1 MGSEIGQEKPR
12 PRKPRAD
19 QLRNRERLLDAARE
33 VFGKEGGSLEAVAR
47 EAGVGI
53 GTLYRHFPSREA
65 LFQAVYAREV
75 ETLERRAAEDE
86 LEDWMRGALQLMATK
101 RGMIA
106 ALAPVFEPDST
117 FFGEQSERLRG
128 AIAALHARALA
139 DGAWAEAA
147 RIRLARDAGRL
158 DALVTATGA
167 RLVGG
172 TTLFRL
178 YRHPR
183 AAGLLD
189 HLARAAAAFG
199 CVFHHGIQSPF
210 E

>member
-139 DGAWAEAA
+139 DGRLRGDVTSEDLLRVLIGLNYGPGADPA
-147 RIRLARDAGRL
+147 RSEVLLNVFL
-158 DALVTATGA
+158 DGLRAT
-167 RLVGG
+167 
-172 TTLFRL
+172 
-178 YRHPR
+178 
-183 AAGLLD
+183 
-189 HLARAAAAFG
+189 
-199 CVFHHGIQSPF
+199 
-210 E
+210 